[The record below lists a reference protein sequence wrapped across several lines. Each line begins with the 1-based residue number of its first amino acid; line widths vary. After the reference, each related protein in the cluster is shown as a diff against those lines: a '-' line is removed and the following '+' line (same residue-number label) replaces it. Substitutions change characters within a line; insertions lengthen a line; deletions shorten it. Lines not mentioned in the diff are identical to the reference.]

1 MKKLFCFFICLI
13 FLVCPLPTKA
23 LSVSAKSAVLIDAVS
38 GEILFSKNPN
48 EKLSMASTTKIM
60 TALLLCENGDLER
73 KITVTPEMVYVEG
86 TSMGLKVGM
95 QVSLEDILYGMI
107 LASGNDA
114 ANAAAIAIGGGIDNF
129 VALMND
135 KARQLGLEC
144 THFNTPSGLDG
155 DSHYTT
161 SFDLAMLTRYA
172 LNNSDFYK
180 ACSTKSKTVVL
191 DGVKVTL
198 KNHNRLL
205 SSYNG
210 AIGVKTGFTKKS
222 GRCLVS
228 AAERDGGRLI
238 AVTLNDG
245 NDWQDHK
252 SMLDYGFSRLNAT
265 SCVFNETEYKI
276 PVLAGKEQSV
286 TAHSERIELRTLEG
300 KTVVKKEYI
309 YPYICAPVKE
319 GEVVGYIE
327 YKSGGYTVAKQTLY
341 AEKCIEANDSI
352 SFIKRIKNTF
362 FVMFKY
368 V

>member
-1 MKKLFCFFICLI
+1 MKKLLCFFLIICL
-13 FLVCPLPTKA
+13 LVCPLPIKA
-23 LSVSAKSAVLIDAVS
+23 LSVSAKSAVLIDAIS

-48 EKLSMASTTKIM
+48 ERLPMASTTKIM
-60 TALLLCENGDLER
+60 TALLLCEYGDLER
-73 KITVTPEMVYVEG
+73 IITVTPEMVYVEG

-95 QVSLEDILYGMI
+95 KVSLKDILYGML

-114 ANAAAIAIGGGIDNF
+114 ANAAAVAVGGGMDNF

-135 KARQLGLEC
+135 KAQQLGLEN
-144 THFNTPSGLDG
+144 THFDTPSGLDG

-161 SFDLAMLTRYA
+161 SYDLAMLTRYA
-172 LNNSDFYK
+172 LNNSDFYE
-180 ACSTKSKTVVL
+180 ACSTKSKAVYL

-198 KNHNRLL
+198 SNHNRLL

-228 AAERDGGRLI
+228 AAERENGRLI

-245 NDWQDHK
+245 DDWQDHK
-252 SMLDYGFSRLNAT
+252 NMLDYGFSRLENS
-265 SCVFNETEYKI
+265 SCVFYETEYKI
-276 PVLAGKEQSV
+276 PVLAGKENSITV
-286 TAHSERIELRTLEG
+286 ISDRIEFRTVEG
-300 KTVVKKEYI
+300 KKIVKEEYI
-309 YPYICAPVKE
+309 YPYIFAPVKE
-319 GEVVGYIE
+319 GEEVGYVE

-341 AEKCIEANDSI
+341 ADKSIEANDSEN
-352 SFIKRIKNTF
+352 FLLRVKNTF
-362 FVMFKY
+362 FSMFKY